1 MRHTSNII
9 NYEYSE
15 VDNIHVT
22 IHITS
27 DSNRSLSATRAKANV
42 NKLPTISLIV
52 VVAVVAAS
60 FEQIG
65 IQQ

>member
-9 NYEYSE
+9 NYEYSG
-15 VDNIHVT
+15 VDNIT
-22 IHITS
+22 IHITT
-27 DSNRSLSATRAKANV
+27 DSNRGLSATRAKANV

-52 VVAVVAAS
+52 IVAVVAAS

-65 IQQ
+65 IHQ